1 MKKIKPI
8 AKEHRFRKWI
18 QRLFGIKQPSKVFAE
33 QIGKGIDEMHLVPSF
48 TRRVFE
54 PVKISVDVADYHLD
68 GLPLTQ
74 AEIKCRIQRAL
85 ATSLTNEIM
94 EKELYIIQKH
104 EDVINFRTHYRA
116 SVTILAP
123 KKEGEA

>member
-8 AKEHRFRKWI
+8 AKKHRFLRWI
-18 QRLFGIKQPSKVFAE
+18 KRLLGIQSPSGLRPWPE
-33 QIGKGIDEMHLVPSF
+33 QGIDEMHLMPSF

-54 PVKISVDVADYHLD
+54 PVKISVDVTDYHLD

-94 EKELYIIQKH
+94 EKELYTIQKH
-104 EDVINFRTHYRA
+104 EDFINFATHYRA
-116 SVTILAP
+116 SVTIMAP
-123 KKEGEA
+123 KKEGET

>member
-1 MKKIKPI
+1 MAKIKPLR
-8 AKEHRFRKWI
+8 KKRRFRNWI
-18 QRLFGIKQPSKVFAE
+18 KRFFGIKQPSKILAE
-33 QIGKGIDEMHLVPSF
+33 HLARGIDEMHLMPSF
-48 TRRVFE
+48 TRQFFE
-54 PVKISVDVADYHLD
+54 PVKITVDVKDDHLD
-68 GLPLTQ
+68 GLPLTE

-123 KKEGEA
+123 KQEGGA